1 MLVDA
6 TGRAIGTSV
15 GFYSGVYPQLLTAE
29 GVILTFD
36 NDPSTNAAIPLL
48 AGLYYQDDRCAGT
61 PYANSSGLPIQSAVL
76 GADASDARLADL
88 SAVRAASQI
97 QSGQHETERRL
108 HRLDDE
114 RDRLRGRAAGTV
126 PNVVKP
132 LSVVAT
138 G

>member
-15 GFYSGVYPQLLTAE
+15 GFYSGVYPQLLTAD

-48 AGLYYQDDRCAGT
+48 AGLYYQDASCSGT
-61 PYANSSGLPIQSAVL
+61 PYANSSGLPIQTAVL
-76 GADASDARLADL
+76 AQTPATPGSQIYRQFGSL
-88 SAVRAASQI
+88 VRFRAAS
-97 QSGQHETERRL
+97 TRL
-108 HRLDDE
+108 NGACTASTTSVIGFEVRT
-114 RDRLRGRAAGTV
+114 AGTV